1 MCKVFQIHKMTGEIA
16 PELTQIRTDSYSFLS
31 VWCFSSSGKLGYNII
46 YVFKHYYYLSTLAKD
61 STSWKILVLQT
72 DTREIIQKY
81 MAWDISDSCQI
92 SNLCK
97 PLLPFINNQDQYGGK
112 VTQTTGYE
120 IIKNQESKKQRSI
133 VIVGCCFIKVWSQV
147 REKDA

>member
-1 MCKVFQIHKMTGEIA
+1 MSG
-16 PELTQIRTDSYSFLS
+16 
-31 VWCFSSSGKLGYNII
+31 FSSGGKLGYNIT
-46 YVFKHYYYLSTLAKD
+46 YVFKCYYYLFTPVKD

-72 DTREIIQKY
+72 DTREIVQKY

-97 PLLPFINNQDQYGGK
+97 PLLPFINNQGADQYGGK

-120 IIKNQESKKQRSI
+120 TKN
-133 VIVGCCFIKVWSQV
+133 
-147 REKDA
+147 